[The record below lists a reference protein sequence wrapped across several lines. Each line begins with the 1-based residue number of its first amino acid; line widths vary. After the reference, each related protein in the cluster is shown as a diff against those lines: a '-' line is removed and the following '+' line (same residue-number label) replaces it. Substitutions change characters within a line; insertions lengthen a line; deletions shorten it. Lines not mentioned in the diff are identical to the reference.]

1 MAYLASEFDTEKDTA
16 ITEVERQTGPSN
28 FYRAMSHRPDAMR
41 ALFQLSQALMGPGSI
56 GERLKEM
63 VYLTVSTVNE
73 CAYSSAHHETSAR
86 KAGLTDEEIE
96 DLRAETDYR
105 FTEQERAALRYARE
119 LTRTASAEHDTVA
132 LLEHNFQPDQQVELT
147 LVIGLANFTN
157 RFNNGLRVPLEK
169 EKHWTA

>member
-1 MAYLASEFDTEKDTA
+1 MAYPANEYNTDKDTA
-16 ITEVERQTGPSN
+16 IEEVERETGPSN

-41 ALFQLSQALMGPGSI
+41 AVFQLSQTVMSPGSI
-56 GERLKEM
+56 SERLKEM

-73 CAYSSAHHETSAR
+73 CGYNSAHHETNAK
-86 KAGLTDEEIE
+86 KAGLTEEDVD

-105 FTEQERAALRYARE
+105 FTEQERAALRFARE
-119 LTRTASAEHDTVA
+119 LTRAASAEHETIV
-132 LLEHNFQPDQQVELT
+132 LLEHNFQPEQQVELT

>member
-1 MAYLASEFDTEKDTA
+1 MAYLANEFDTDKDAA

-41 ALFQLSQALMGPGSI
+41 AVFQLFQTVMSPGSI
-56 GERLKEM
+56 GERLKQM

-73 CAYSSAHHETSAR
+73 SAYSSAHHETNAK

-96 DLRAETDYR
+96 DLRTETDYR

-119 LTRTASAEHDTVA
+119 LTRTGSAEHETIV
-132 LLEHNFQPDQQVELT
+132 LLEINFRPEQQVELT
-147 LVIGLANFTN
+147 LVVGLANFAN
-157 RFNNGLRVPLEK
+157 RFNNGLRVPLEN

>member
-1 MAYLASEFDTEKDTA
+1 MAYLANEFDTEKAAA
-16 ITEVERQTGPSN
+16 ITDVERQTGPSN

-41 ALFQLSQALMGPGSI
+41 AVFQLSRAVMSPGAVT
-56 GERLKEM
+56 ERLKEM

-73 CAYSSAHHETSAR
+73 CAYCSAHHETSS
-86 KAGLTDEEIE
+86 KKSGLTDEETQ

-119 LTRTASAEHDTVA
+119 LTRTGSAGHDTVA
-132 LLEHNFQPDQQVELT
+132 LLEQNFLPEQQVELT

-169 EKHWTA
+169 KKQWTA